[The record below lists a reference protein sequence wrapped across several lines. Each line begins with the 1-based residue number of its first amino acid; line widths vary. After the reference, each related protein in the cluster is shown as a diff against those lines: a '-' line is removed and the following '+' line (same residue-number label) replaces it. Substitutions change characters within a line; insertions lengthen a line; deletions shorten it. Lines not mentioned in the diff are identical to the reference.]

1 MNKNKLTQVALL
13 AIGATFFGSFMG
25 ACVKL
30 LSDDL
35 HPIIICFYRCLM
47 GLIII
52 TPFIAK
58 NNFQALQTDNMRLQ
72 ILRALINIISMICWF
87 TAIGMMHLEKATALG
102 FTTPLFTTILA
113 VIVLGEVIRF
123 HRTAALLFG
132 FIGILIIIRPGY
144 MPFEFG
150 TILMLIASFS
160 FSFVLIFVKKLSA
173 TDSSLTII
181 FYHLLYM
188 TPAFFILSLFYWQS
202 ISFNQLIIF
211 SLMGSS
217 GLLSHWCLAQA
228 FKMSD
233 TTFVMPLQFTKLIW
247 ASLIGLFIFA
257 EQPDIWTWIGGV
269 IIFISVVY
277 ITYREAFRKKG
288 TSKPIQVDRATIN

>member
-1 MNKNKLTQVALL
+1 MKRNKFLTVALL
-13 AIGATFFGSFMG
+13 AIGATLFGSFMG
-25 ACVKL
+25 AGVKL

-52 TPFIAK
+52 TPFVAR
-58 NNFQALQTDNMRLQ
+58 NNFKALQTDNMRLQ
-72 ILRALINIISMICWF
+72 IFRALINIISMICWF
-87 TAIGMMHLEKATALG
+87 SAIGMMHFEKATALG
-102 FTTPLFTTILA
+102 FTTPLFTTVLA
-113 VIVLGEVIRF
+113 VLILGEVIRF
-123 HRTAALLFG
+123 HRTAALLLG
-132 FIGILIIIRPGY
+132 FVGILIIIRPGY

-188 TPAFFILSLFYWQS
+188 TPAFFILSFFYWES
-202 ISFNQLIIF
+202 INLSQLIVFI
-211 SLMGSS
+211 LMGAS

-247 ASLIGLFIFA
+247 ASLIGLFIFS
-257 EQPDIWTWIGGV
+257 EQPDIWTWVGGV
-269 IIFISVVY
+269 IIFFSVVY
-277 ITYREAFRKKG
+277 ITYREAFKKKG
-288 TSKPIQVDRATIN
+288 TLKPIHVDRATIN

>member
-1 MNKNKLTQVALL
+1 MKRNKFLTVALL
-13 AIGATFFGSFMG
+13 AIGATLFGSFMG
-25 ACVKL
+25 AGVKL

-52 TPFIAK
+52 TPFVAR
-58 NNFQALQTDNMRLQ
+58 NNFKALQTDNMRLQ
-72 ILRALINIISMICWF
+72 IFRALINIISMICWF
-87 TAIGMMHLEKATALG
+87 TAIGMMHFEKATALG
-102 FTTPLFTTILA
+102 FTTPLFTTVLA
-113 VIVLGEVIRF
+113 VLILGEVIRF
-123 HRTAALLFG
+123 HRTAALLLG
-132 FIGILIIIRPGY
+132 FVGILIIIRPGY

-188 TPAFFILSLFYWQS
+188 TPAFFILSFFYWEN
-202 ISFNQLIIF
+202 INLNQLIIF
-211 SLMGSS
+211 ILMGAS

-247 ASLIGLFIFA
+247 ASLIGLFIFS
-257 EQPDIWTWIGGV
+257 EQPDIWTWVGGV

-277 ITYREAFRKKG
+277 ITYREAFKKKG
-288 TSKPIQVDRATIN
+288 TLKPIQVDRATIN

>member
-1 MNKNKLTQVALL
+1 VIRNKFLYVTLL
-13 AIGATFFGSFMG
+13 AISATLFGSFMG
-25 ACVKL
+25 AGVKL

-47 GLIII
+47 GLILII
-52 TPFIAK
+52 PFVAL
-58 NNFQALQTDNMRLQ
+58 NNFKALKSNNTKLQ
-72 ILRALINIISMICWF
+72 LIRASINIISMICWF
-87 TAIGMMHLEKATALG
+87 SAIGIMHFEKATALG

-123 HRTAALLFG
+123 HRTAALILG
-132 FIGILIIIRPGY
+132 FIGIIIIIRPGY
-144 MPFEFG
+144 VPFEYG
-150 TILMLIASFS
+150 TLLMLAASLS

-188 TPAFFILSLFYWQS
+188 TPVFFILSLFYWES
-202 ISFNQLIIF
+202 VSFNQLIIF
-211 SLMGSS
+211 VFMGAS

-228 FKMSD
+228 FKLSD

-257 EQPDIWTWIGGV
+257 EQPDVWTWVGGV

-277 ITYREAFRKKG
+277 ITYREAFKNKG
-288 TSKPIQVDRATIN
+288 TQKPIQVDRAIIN

>member
-1 MNKNKLTQVALL
+1 MKKNKLISVALL
-13 AIGATFFGSFMG
+13 AIGATLFGSFMG
-25 ACVKL
+25 AGVKF

-35 HPIIICFYRCLM
+35 HPIMICFYRCLM

-52 TPFIAK
+52 TPFVAR

-72 ILRALINIISMICWF
+72 IFRALINIVSMICWF
-87 TAIGMMHLEKATALG
+87 SAIGMMHFEKATALG
-102 FTTPLFTTILA
+102 FTTPLFTTVLA
-113 VIVLGEVIRF
+113 VLILGEVIRF
-123 HRTAALLFG
+123 HRTAALLLG

-188 TPAFFILSLFYWQS
+188 TPAFFILSLFYWEN
-202 ISFNQLIIF
+202 INLNQLIIF
-211 SLMGSS
+211 ILMGTS

-228 FKMSD
+228 FKLSD

-257 EQPDIWTWIGGV
+257 EQPDIWTWVGGV
-269 IIFISVVY
+269 IIFISIVY
-277 ITYREAFRKKG
+277 ITYREAFKKKG

>member
-1 MNKNKLTQVALL
+1 MKRNKFLTVALL
-13 AIGATFFGSFMG
+13 AIGATLFGSFMG
-25 ACVKL
+25 AGVKL

-52 TPFIAK
+52 TPFVARK
-58 NNFQALQTDNMRLQ
+58 NFKALQTDNMRLQ
-72 ILRALINIISMICWF
+72 IFRALINIISMICWF
-87 TAIGMMHLEKATALG
+87 SAIGMMHFEKATALG
-102 FTTPLFTTILA
+102 FTTPLFTTVLA
-113 VIVLGEVIRF
+113 VLILGEVIRF
-123 HRTAALLFG
+123 HRTAALLLG
-132 FIGILIIIRPGY
+132 FVGILIIIRPGY

-188 TPAFFILSLFYWQS
+188 TPAFFILSFFYWES
-202 ISFNQLIIF
+202 INVNQLIIF
-211 SLMGSS
+211 ILMGAS

-247 ASLIGLFIFA
+247 ASLIGLFIFS
-257 EQPDIWTWIGGV
+257 EQPDIWTWVGGV
-269 IIFISVVY
+269 IIFFSVVY
-277 ITYREAFRKKG
+277 ITYREAFKKKG
-288 TSKPIQVDRATIN
+288 TLKPIQVDRATIN

>member
-35 HPIIICFYRCLM
+35 HPVIICFYRCLM

-52 TPFIAK
+52 TPFIIK

-102 FTTPLFTTILA
+102 FTTPLFTTVLA

-123 HRTAALLFG
+123 HRTAALLLG

-202 ISFNQLIIF
+202 INFNQLVIF

-257 EQPDIWTWIGGV
+257 EQPDIWTWVGGV
-269 IIFISVVY
+269 IIFISVIY

>member
-1 MNKNKLTQVALL
+1 MKQNKLIVVALL

-25 ACVKL
+25 AGVKF

-35 HPIIICFYRCLM
+35 HPIIICFYRSLM
-47 GLIII
+47 GLILI
-52 TPFIAK
+52 TPFVAR
-58 NNFQALQTDNMRLQ
+58 NNFRALQTQNMRLQ
-72 ILRALINIISMICWF
+72 IFRASINVISMICWF
-87 TAIGMMHLEKATALG
+87 SAIGMMHFEKATALG
-102 FTTPLFTTILA
+102 FTTPLFTTVLA

-123 HRTAALLFG
+123 HRTAALLLG
-132 FIGILIIIRPGY
+132 FIGIIIIIRPGY
-144 MPFEFG
+144 VPFEFG
-150 TILMLIASFS
+150 TILMLVASFS

-173 TDSSLTII
+173 TDSSITII

-188 TPAFFILSLFYWQS
+188 TPVFFILSLFYWEN
-202 ISFNQLIIF
+202 INLNQLIIF
-211 SLMGSS
+211 TLMGAS

-247 ASLIGLFIFA
+247 ASLIGLFLFA
-257 EQPDIWTWIGGV
+257 EQPDIWTWVGGV

-277 ITYREAFRKKG
+277 ITYREAFKK
-288 TSKPIQVDRATIN
+288 RAHKNQYKLIEQL

>member
-1 MNKNKLTQVALL
+1 MKKNKLIAVAVL
-13 AIGATFFGSFMG
+13 ALGATFFGSFMG
-25 ACVKL
+25 AGVKL

-35 HPIIICFYRCLM
+35 HPIVICFYRSLM
-47 GLIII
+47 GLILI
-52 TPFIAK
+52 TPFVVR
-58 NNFQALQTDNMRLQ
+58 NNFKALQTQNMRLQ
-72 ILRALINIISMICWF
+72 IFRASINVISMICWF
-87 TAIGMMHLEKATALG
+87 SAIGMMHFEKATALG
-102 FTTPLFTTILA
+102 FTTPLFTTVLA
-113 VIVLGEVIRF
+113 VVVLGEVIRF
-123 HRTAALLFG
+123 HRTAALLLG
-132 FIGILIIIRPGY
+132 FIGIIIIIRPGY
-144 MPFEFG
+144 VPFEFG
-150 TILMLIASFS
+150 TVLMLIASFS

-188 TPAFFILSLFYWQS
+188 TPVFFILSLFYWEN
-202 ISFNQLIIF
+202 INLYQLIVF
-211 SLMGSS
+211 TLMGAS

-257 EQPDIWTWIGGV
+257 EQPDIWTWVGGV

-277 ITYREAFRKKG
+277 ITYREAFKKKG
-288 TSKPIQVDRATIN
+288 TQKPIQVDRAIIN

>member
-1 MNKNKLTQVALL
+1 MVKNKFLTVALL

-25 ACVKL
+25 AGVKL

-52 TPFIAK
+52 TPFVTR
-58 NNFQALQTDNMRLQ
+58 NNFQALKTTNMRLQ
-72 ILRALINIISMICWF
+72 IFRALINIISMICWF
-87 TAIGMMHLEKATALG
+87 SAIGMMHFEKATALG

-113 VIVLGEVIRF
+113 VLVLGEVIRF
-123 HRTAALLFG
+123 HRTAALLLG

-144 MPFEFG
+144 VPFEFG

-173 TDSSLTII
+173 SDTSLTII

-188 TPAFFILSLFYWQS
+188 TPVFFVLSLFYWQTVTLDQ
-202 ISFNQLIIF
+202 FIIF
-211 SLMGSS
+211 SMMGAS

-228 FKMSD
+228 FKLSD

-257 EQPDIWTWIGGV
+257 EQPDIWTWVGGI

-277 ITYREAFRKKG
+277 ITYREAFKKKG
-288 TSKPIQVDRATIN
+288 TAKPIQVDRAIIN

>member
-1 MNKNKLTQVALL
+1 MKKNILISVALL
-13 AIGATFFGSFMG
+13 AIGATLFGSFMG
-25 ACVKL
+25 AGVKF

-72 ILRALINIISMICWF
+72 IFRALINIISMICWF
-87 TAIGMMHLEKATALG
+87 SAIGMMHFEKATALG
-102 FTTPLFTTILA
+102 FTTPLFTTVLA
-113 VIVLGEVIRF
+113 VLILGEVIRF
-123 HRTAALLFG
+123 HRTAALLLG

-150 TILMLIASFS
+150 TILMLVASLS

-188 TPAFFILSLFYWQS
+188 TPAFFILSLFYWEN

-211 SLMGSS
+211 SLMGVS

-247 ASLIGLFIFA
+247 ASLIGLFIFS
-257 EQPDIWTWIGGV
+257 EEPDIWTWVGGV

-277 ITYREAFRKKG
+277 ITYREAFKKKG

>member
-1 MNKNKLTQVALL
+1 MINNKFITVTLL
-13 AIGATFFGSFMG
+13 AISATLFGSFMG
-25 ACVKL
+25 AGVKL

-52 TPFIAK
+52 TPFVAR
-58 NNFQALQTDNMRLQ
+58 NNFRALQTDNMRLQ
-72 ILRALINIISMICWF
+72 IFRALINIISMICWF
-87 TAIGMMHLEKATALG
+87 SAIGMMHFEKATALG
-102 FTTPLFTTILA
+102 FTTPLFTTVLA
-113 VIVLGEVIRF
+113 VLILGEVIRF
-123 HRTAALLFG
+123 HRTAALLLG

-144 MPFEFG
+144 VPFEFG

-188 TPAFFILSLFYWQS
+188 TPVFFILSLFYWQT
-202 ISFNQLIIF
+202 ITLDQIIIF
-211 SLMGSS
+211 SLMGAS

-247 ASLIGLFIFA
+247 ASLIGLSIFA
-257 EQPDIWTWIGGV
+257 EQPDIWTWIGGI

-277 ITYREAFRKKG
+277 ITYREAFKKKG
-288 TSKPIQVDRATIN
+288 TTKPIQVDRAIIN

>member
-1 MNKNKLTQVALL
+1 MKKNKLISVALL
-13 AIGATFFGSFMG
+13 AIGATLFGSFMG
-25 ACVKL
+25 AGVKL

-35 HPIIICFYRCLM
+35 HPIMICFYRCLM

-52 TPFIAK
+52 TPFVAR

-72 ILRALINIISMICWF
+72 IFRALINIISMICWF
-87 TAIGMMHLEKATALG
+87 SAIGMMHFEKATALG
-102 FTTPLFTTILA
+102 FTTPLFTTVLA
-113 VIVLGEVIRF
+113 VLVLGEVIRF
-123 HRTAALLFG
+123 HRTAALLLG
-132 FIGILIIIRPGY
+132 FVGILIIIRPGY

-188 TPAFFILSLFYWQS
+188 TPAFFFLSFFYWEN
-202 ISFNQLIIF
+202 INLTQLIIF
-211 SLMGSS
+211 ILMGTS

-257 EQPDIWTWIGGV
+257 EQPDIWTWIGGIV
-269 IIFISVVY
+269 IFISVVY
-277 ITYREAFRKKG
+277 ITYREAFKKKG
-288 TSKPIQVDRATIN
+288 TKKPIQVDRAIIN

>member
-1 MNKNKLTQVALL
+1 VIRNKFLYVTLL
-13 AIGATFFGSFMG
+13 AISATLFGSSMG
-25 ACVKL
+25 AGVKL

-47 GLIII
+47 GLILII
-52 TPFIAK
+52 PFVAL
-58 NNFQALQTDNMRLQ
+58 NNFKALKSNNTKLQ
-72 ILRALINIISMICWF
+72 LIRASINIISMICWF
-87 TAIGMMHLEKATALG
+87 SAIGIMHFEKATALG

-123 HRTAALLFG
+123 HRTAALILG
-132 FIGILIIIRPGY
+132 FIGIIIIIRPGY
-144 MPFEFG
+144 VPFEFG
-150 TILMLIASFS
+150 TLLMLAASLS

-188 TPAFFILSLFYWQS
+188 TPVFFILSLFYWES
-202 ISFNQLIIF
+202 VSFNQLIIF
-211 SLMGSS
+211 VFMGAS

-228 FKMSD
+228 FKLSD

-257 EQPDIWTWIGGV
+257 EQPDVWTWVGGV

-277 ITYREAFRKKG
+277 ITYREAFKKKG
-288 TSKPIQVDRATIN
+288 TQKPIQVDRAIID

>member
-1 MNKNKLTQVALL
+1 MIRNKFLYVTLL
-13 AIGATFFGSFMG
+13 AISATLFGSSMG
-25 ACVKL
+25 AGVKL

-47 GLIII
+47 GLILII
-52 TPFIAK
+52 PFVAL
-58 NNFQALQTDNMRLQ
+58 NNFKALKSNNTKLQ
-72 ILRALINIISMICWF
+72 LIRASINIISMICWF
-87 TAIGMMHLEKATALG
+87 SAIGIMHFEKATALG

-123 HRTAALLFG
+123 HRTAALILG
-132 FIGILIIIRPGY
+132 FIGIIIIIRPGY
-144 MPFEFG
+144 VPFEYG
-150 TILMLIASFS
+150 TLLMLAASLS

-188 TPAFFILSLFYWQS
+188 TPVFFILSLFYWES
-202 ISFNQLIIF
+202 VSFNQLIIF
-211 SLMGSS
+211 VFMGAS

-228 FKMSD
+228 FKLSD

-257 EQPDIWTWIGGV
+257 EKPDIWTWVGGV

-277 ITYREAFRKKG
+277 ITYREAFKKKG
-288 TSKPIQVDRATIN
+288 TQKPIQVDRAIIN

>member
-1 MNKNKLTQVALL
+1 MKRNKFLTVALL
-13 AIGATFFGSFMG
+13 AIGATLFGSFMG
-25 ACVKL
+25 AGVKL

-52 TPFIAK
+52 TPFVAR
-58 NNFQALQTDNMRLQ
+58 NNFKALQTDNMRLQ
-72 ILRALINIISMICWF
+72 IFRALINIISMICWF
-87 TAIGMMHLEKATALG
+87 SAIGMMHFEKATALG
-102 FTTPLFTTILA
+102 FTTPLFTTVLA
-113 VIVLGEVIRF
+113 VLILGEVIRF
-123 HRTAALLFG
+123 HRTAALLLG
-132 FIGILIIIRPGY
+132 FVGILIIIRPGY

-188 TPAFFILSLFYWQS
+188 TPAFFILSFFYWES
-202 ISFNQLIIF
+202 INFNQLIIF
-211 SLMGSS
+211 ILMGAS

-257 EQPDIWTWIGGV
+257 EQPDIWTWVGGV

-277 ITYREAFRKKG
+277 ITYREAFKKKG
-288 TSKPIQVDRATIN
+288 TLKPIQVDRATIN

>member
-1 MNKNKLTQVALL
+1 MKKNKLIAVALL
-13 AIGATFFGSFMG
+13 ALGATFFGSFMG
-25 ACVKL
+25 AGVKL

-35 HPIIICFYRCLM
+35 HPIVICFYRSLM
-47 GLIII
+47 GLILI
-52 TPFIAK
+52 TPFVIR
-58 NNFQALQTDNMRLQ
+58 NNFKALRTQNMRLQ
-72 ILRALINIISMICWF
+72 IFRASINVISMICWF
-87 TAIGMMHLEKATALG
+87 SAIGMMHFEKATALG
-102 FTTPLFTTILA
+102 FTTPLFTTVLA
-113 VIVLGEVIRF
+113 VVVLGEVIRF
-123 HRTAALLFG
+123 HRTAALLLG
-132 FIGILIIIRPGY
+132 FIGIIIIIRPGY
-144 MPFEFG
+144 VPFEFG
-150 TILMLIASFS
+150 TVLMLIASFS

-188 TPAFFILSLFYWQS
+188 TPVFFILSLFYWEN
-202 ISFNQLIIF
+202 INLYQLIVF
-211 SLMGSS
+211 TLMGAS

-257 EQPDIWTWIGGV
+257 EQPDIWTWVGGV

-277 ITYREAFRKKG
+277 ITYREAFKKKG
-288 TSKPIQVDRATIN
+288 TQKPIQVDRAIIN

>member
-1 MNKNKLTQVALL
+1 MKHNKLITVAFL
-13 AIGATFFGSFMG
+13 AIGATLFGSLMG
-25 ACVKL
+25 AGVKL
-30 LSDDL
+30 LSNDL

-52 TPFIAK
+52 TPFVAR
-58 NNFQALQTDNMRLQ
+58 NNFKALQTDNMRLQ
-72 ILRALINIISMICWF
+72 IFRALINIISMICWF
-87 TAIGMMHLEKATALG
+87 SAIGMMHFEKATALG
-102 FTTPLFTTILA
+102 FTTPLFTTVLAIL
-113 VIVLGEVIRF
+113 VLGEVIRF
-123 HRTAALLFG
+123 HRTAALLLG

-144 MPFEFG
+144 VPFEFG

-188 TPAFFILSLFYWQS
+188 TPAFFILSIFYWEN
-202 ISFNQLIIF
+202 INLNQLIIF
-211 SLMGSS
+211 ILMGVS

-228 FKMSD
+228 FKFSD

-247 ASLIGLFIFA
+247 ASLIGLFIFS
-257 EQPDIWTWIGGV
+257 EKPDIWTWIGGV

-277 ITYREAFRKKG
+277 ITYREAFKKKG

>member
-1 MNKNKLTQVALL
+1 MKQNKLIVVALL

-25 ACVKL
+25 AGVKF

-35 HPIIICFYRCLM
+35 HPIIICFYRSLM
-47 GLIII
+47 GLILI
-52 TPFIAK
+52 TPFVAR
-58 NNFQALQTDNMRLQ
+58 NNFKALHTKNMRLQ
-72 ILRALINIISMICWF
+72 IFRASINIISMICWF
-87 TAIGMMHLEKATALG
+87 SAIGMMHFEKATALG
-102 FTTPLFTTILA
+102 FTTPLFTTVLA
-113 VIVLGEVIRF
+113 IVVLGEVIRF
-123 HRTAALLFG
+123 HRTAALLLG
-132 FIGILIIIRPGY
+132 FIGIIIIIRPGY
-144 MPFEFG
+144 VPFEYG
-150 TILMLIASFS
+150 TVLMLIASFS
-160 FSFVLIFVKKLSA
+160 FSFVLIFVKKLST

-188 TPAFFILSLFYWQS
+188 TPVFFILSLFYWEN
-202 ISFNQLIIF
+202 INLNQLIIF
-211 SLMGSS
+211 ILMGAS

-257 EQPDIWTWIGGV
+257 EQPDIWTWIGGI

-277 ITYREAFRKKG
+277 ITYREAFKKKG
-288 TSKPIQVDRATIN
+288 TKKPIQVDRAIIN

>member
-1 MNKNKLTQVALL
+1 MKKNKLISVALL
-13 AIGATFFGSFMG
+13 AIGATLFGSFMG
-25 ACVKL
+25 AGVKF

-35 HPIIICFYRCLM
+35 HPIIICFYRCVM

-52 TPFIAK
+52 TPFVAK

-72 ILRALINIISMICWF
+72 IFRALINIISMICWF
-87 TAIGMMHLEKATALG
+87 SAIGMMHFEKATALG
-102 FTTPLFTTILA
+102 FTTPLFTTVLA
-113 VIVLGEVIRF
+113 VLILGEVIRF
-123 HRTAALLFG
+123 HRTAALLLG
-132 FIGILIIIRPGY
+132 FVGILIIIRPGY

-150 TILMLIASFS
+150 TILMLVASFS

-188 TPAFFILSLFYWQS
+188 TPAFFILSLFYWEN
-202 ISFNQLIIF
+202 ISLNQLIIF
-211 SLMGSS
+211 SLMGAS

-247 ASLIGLFIFA
+247 ASLIGLFIFS
-257 EQPDIWTWIGGV
+257 EKPDIWTWVGGV

-277 ITYREAFRKKG
+277 ITYREAFKKKG

>member
-1 MNKNKLTQVALL
+1 MIQNKFLTVALL

-25 ACVKL
+25 AGVKL

-52 TPFIAK
+52 TPFVAR
-58 NNFQALQTDNMRLQ
+58 NNFQALKTNNMRLQ
-72 ILRALINIISMICWF
+72 IFRALINIISMICWF
-87 TAIGMMHLEKATALG
+87 SAIGMMHFEKATALG

-113 VIVLGEVIRF
+113 VLVLGEVIRF
-123 HRTAALLFG
+123 HRTAALLLG

-144 MPFEFG
+144 VPFEFG

-173 TDSSLTII
+173 SDTSLTII

-188 TPAFFILSLFYWQS
+188 TPVFFVLSLFYWQTVTLD
-202 ISFNQLIIF
+202 QVIIF
-211 SLMGSS
+211 SMMGAS

-228 FKMSD
+228 FKLSD

-247 ASLIGLFIFA
+247 ASLIGLFVFA
-257 EQPDIWTWIGGV
+257 EQPDIWTWVGGI

-277 ITYREAFRKKG
+277 ITYREAFKKKG
-288 TSKPIQVDRATIN
+288 TTKPIQVDRAIIN

>member
-1 MNKNKLTQVALL
+1 MKHNKLITVAFL
-13 AIGATFFGSFMG
+13 AIGATLFGSFMG
-25 ACVKL
+25 AGVKL
-30 LSDDL
+30 LSSDL

-52 TPFIAK
+52 TPFVAR
-58 NNFQALQTDNMRLQ
+58 NNFQALKTDNMRLQ

-87 TAIGMMHLEKATALG
+87 SAIGMMHFEKATALG
-102 FTTPLFTTILA
+102 FTTPLFTTVLA
-113 VIVLGEVIRF
+113 VLVLGEVIRF
-123 HRTAALLFG
+123 HRTAALLLG
-132 FIGILIIIRPGY
+132 FVGILIIIRPGY
-144 MPFEFG
+144 VPFEFG

-188 TPAFFILSLFYWQS
+188 TPAFFILSLFYWEN
-202 ISFNQLIIF
+202 INFNQLIIF
-211 SLMGSS
+211 ILMGTS

-228 FKMSD
+228 FKFSD

-247 ASLIGLFIFA
+247 ASLIGLFIFS
-257 EQPDIWTWIGGV
+257 EQPDIWTWVGGI

-277 ITYREAFRKKG
+277 ITYREAFKKKG
-288 TSKPIQVDRATIN
+288 TSKPIQVDRATLN

>member
-1 MNKNKLTQVALL
+1 MINNKFITVTLL
-13 AIGATFFGSFMG
+13 AISATLFGSFMG
-25 ACVKL
+25 AGVKL

-52 TPFIAK
+52 TPFVAR
-58 NNFQALQTDNMRLQ
+58 NNFRALQTDNMRLQ
-72 ILRALINIISMICWF
+72 IFRALIDIISMICWF
-87 TAIGMMHLEKATALG
+87 SAIGMMHFEKATALG
-102 FTTPLFTTILA
+102 FTTPLFTTVLA
-113 VIVLGEVIRF
+113 VLILGEVIRF
-123 HRTAALLFG
+123 HRTAALLLG

-144 MPFEFG
+144 VPFEFG

-188 TPAFFILSLFYWQS
+188 TPVFFILSLFYWQT
-202 ISFNQLIIF
+202 ITLDQIIIF
-211 SLMGSS
+211 SLMGAS

-257 EQPDIWTWIGGV
+257 EQPDIWTWIGGI

-277 ITYREAFRKKG
+277 ITYREAFKKKG
-288 TSKPIQVDRATIN
+288 TTKPIQVDRAIIN

>member
-1 MNKNKLTQVALL
+1 VIRNKFLYVTLL
-13 AIGATFFGSFMG
+13 AISATLFGSAMG
-25 ACVKL
+25 AGVKL

-47 GLIII
+47 GLILII
-52 TPFIAK
+52 PFVAL
-58 NNFQALQTDNMRLQ
+58 NNFKALKSNNTKLQ
-72 ILRALINIISMICWF
+72 LIRASINIISMICWF
-87 TAIGMMHLEKATALG
+87 SAIGIMHFEKATALG

-123 HRTAALLFG
+123 HRTAALILG
-132 FIGILIIIRPGY
+132 FIGIIIIIRPGY
-144 MPFEFG
+144 VPFEYG
-150 TILMLIASFS
+150 TLLMLAASLS

-188 TPAFFILSLFYWQS
+188 TPVFFILSLFYWES
-202 ISFNQLIIF
+202 VSFNQLIIF
-211 SLMGSS
+211 VFMGAS

-228 FKMSD
+228 FKLSD

-257 EQPDIWTWIGGV
+257 EQPDIWTWVGGV

-277 ITYREAFRKKG
+277 ITYREAFKKKG
-288 TSKPIQVDRATIN
+288 TQKPIQVDRAIIN

>member
-1 MNKNKLTQVALL
+1 VKRNKLFTVALL
-13 AIGATFFGSFMG
+13 AIGATLFGSFMG
-25 ACVKL
+25 AGVKL
-30 LSDDL
+30 LSNEL

-52 TPFIAK
+52 TPFVAR
-58 NNFQALQTDNMRLQ
+58 NNFRALQTDNMRLQ
-72 ILRALINIISMICWF
+72 IFRALINIISMICWF
-87 TAIGMMHLEKATALG
+87 SAIGMMHFEKATALG
-102 FTTPLFTTILA
+102 FTTPLFTTVLA
-113 VIVLGEVIRF
+113 VLILGEVIRF
-123 HRTAALLFG
+123 HRTAALLLG
-132 FIGILIIIRPGY
+132 FVGILIIIRPGY

-188 TPAFFILSLFYWQS
+188 TPAFFILSFFYWEN
-202 ISFNQLIIF
+202 INLNQLIIF
-211 SLMGSS
+211 ILMGAS

-247 ASLIGLFIFA
+247 ASLIGLFIFS
-257 EQPDIWTWIGGV
+257 EQPDIWTWVGGV

-277 ITYREAFRKKG
+277 ITYREAFKKRG
-288 TSKPIQVDRATIN
+288 TLKPIQVDRATIN

>member
-1 MNKNKLTQVALL
+1 MKKNKLFSVTLL
-13 AIGATFFGSFMG
+13 AIGATLFGSFMG
-25 ACVKL
+25 AGVKI

-52 TPFIAK
+52 TPFVAR

-72 ILRALINIISMICWF
+72 IFRALINIISMICWF
-87 TAIGMMHLEKATALG
+87 SAIGMMHFEKATALG
-102 FTTPLFTTILA
+102 FTTPLFTTVLA
-113 VIVLGEVIRF
+113 VLILGEVIRF
-123 HRTAALLFG
+123 HRTAALLLG

-188 TPAFFILSLFYWQS
+188 TPAFFILALFYWEN
-202 ISFNQLIIF
+202 INLNQLIIF
-211 SLMGSS
+211 ALMGTS

-228 FKMSD
+228 FKLSD

-257 EQPDIWTWIGGV
+257 EQPDIWTWVGGV
-269 IIFISVVY
+269 VIFISVVY
-277 ITYREAFRKKG
+277 ITYREAFKKKG
-288 TSKPIQVDRATIN
+288 TKKPIQVDRAIIN

>member
-1 MNKNKLTQVALL
+1 MINNKFITVTLL
-13 AIGATFFGSFMG
+13 AISATLFGSFMG
-25 ACVKL
+25 AGVKL

-52 TPFIAK
+52 TPFVAR
-58 NNFQALQTDNMRLQ
+58 NNFRALQTDNMRLQ
-72 ILRALINIISMICWF
+72 IFRALINIISMICWF
-87 TAIGMMHLEKATALG
+87 SAIGMMHFEKATALG
-102 FTTPLFTTILA
+102 FTTPLFTTVLA
-113 VIVLGEVIRF
+113 VLILGEVIRF
-123 HRTAALLFG
+123 HRTAALLLG

-144 MPFEFG
+144 VPFEFG

-188 TPAFFILSLFYWQS
+188 TPVFFILSLFYWQT
-202 ISFNQLIIF
+202 ITLDQIIIF
-211 SLMGSS
+211 SLMGAS
-217 GLLSHWCLAQA
+217 GLLSHWCLAKA

-233 TTFVMPLQFTKLIW
+233 PTFVMPLQFTKLIW

-257 EQPDIWTWIGGV
+257 EQPDIWTWIGGI

-277 ITYREAFRKKG
+277 ITYREAFKKKG
-288 TSKPIQVDRATIN
+288 TTKPIQVDRAIIN

>member
-35 HPIIICFYRCLM
+35 HPVIICFYRCLM

-52 TPFIAK
+52 TPFIIK

-102 FTTPLFTTILA
+102 FTTPLFTTVLA

-123 HRTAALLFG
+123 HRTAALLLG

-144 MPFEFG
+144 VPFEFG
-150 TILMLIASFS
+150 TVLMLIASFS

-181 FYHLLYM
+181 FYHLIYM
-188 TPAFFILSLFYWQS
+188 TPVFFILSLFYWEN
-202 ISFNQLIIF
+202 INLNQLIIF
-211 SLMGSS
+211 TLMGAS

-257 EQPDIWTWIGGV
+257 EQPDIWTWVGGI

-277 ITYREAFRKKG
+277 ITYREAFKKKG

>member
-1 MNKNKLTQVALL
+1 MKKNKLITVALL
-13 AIGATFFGSFMG
+13 AIGATLFGSFMG
-25 ACVKL
+25 AGVKL
-30 LSDDL
+30 LSNDL

-52 TPFIAK
+52 TPFVAR
-58 NNFQALQTDNMRLQ
+58 NNFKALQTDNMRLQ
-72 ILRALINIISMICWF
+72 IFRALINIISMICWF
-87 TAIGMMHLEKATALG
+87 SAIGMMHFEKATALG
-102 FTTPLFTTILA
+102 FTTPLFTTVLA
-113 VIVLGEVIRF
+113 VLILGEVIRF
-123 HRTAALLFG
+123 HRTAALLLG

-181 FYHLLYM
+181 FYHLVYM
-188 TPAFFILSLFYWQS
+188 TPVFFILSLFYWEN
-202 ISFNQLIIF
+202 INLNQLIIF
-211 SLMGSS
+211 TLMGAS

-257 EQPDIWTWIGGV
+257 EQPDIWTWVGGI

-277 ITYREAFRKKG
+277 ITYREAFKKKG

>member
-1 MNKNKLTQVALL
+1 VKKNKLFSVTLL
-13 AIGATFFGSFMG
+13 AIGATLFGSFMG
-25 ACVKL
+25 AGVKI

-52 TPFIAK
+52 TPFVAR

-72 ILRALINIISMICWF
+72 IFRALINIISMICWF
-87 TAIGMMHLEKATALG
+87 SAIGMMHFEKATALG
-102 FTTPLFTTILA
+102 FTTPLFTTVLA
-113 VIVLGEVIRF
+113 VLILGEVIRF
-123 HRTAALLFG
+123 HRTAALLLG

-188 TPAFFILSLFYWQS
+188 TPAFFILSLFYWEN
-202 ISFNQLIIF
+202 INLNQLIIF
-211 SLMGSS
+211 ILMGTS

-228 FKMSD
+228 FKLSD

-257 EQPDIWTWIGGV
+257 EQPDIWTWVGGV
-269 IIFISVVY
+269 VIFISVVY
-277 ITYREAFRKKG
+277 ITYREAFKKKG
-288 TSKPIQVDRATIN
+288 TKKPIQVDRAIIN